1 MTCGGIPAIPFV
13 MIKIIWI
20 AFLGAVLKWQPLF
33 YVRELL
39 GGKKRMDLRQIQPGR
54 MYDNQGVSGSQTVFD
69 GLTAGLFLMIIGKRR
84 KEAIPALQ

>member
-39 GGKKRMDLRQIQPGR
+39 GGKKTH
-54 MYDNQGVSGSQTVFD
+54 GSAAD
-69 GLTAGLFLMIIGKRR
+69 TAWSYV
-84 KEAIPALQ
+84 